1 MYFQPTPT
9 GFRVAPGVIM
19 TFPTQSR
26 PRRTVTASAR
36 RDARVVSG
44 AGKALLAAS
53 GAVLAISIAAC
64 GGGAASGPANAS
76 DAPANAEAETRSY
89 PRNRISRVEILER
102 GDNANTAMEVVRRL
116 RPAWLLSRGADP
128 VVYVDNVRRPG
139 GVDALFSVPVGQ
151 IRLLEFIGAADA
163 TTRWGTGHT
172 GGVIQVVTGG

>member
-1 MYFQPTPT
+1 
-9 GFRVAPGVIM
+9 M

-26 PRRTVTASAR
+26 PRRPATASDR
-36 RDARVVSG
+36 GDSRFVSG
-44 AGKALLAAS
+44 PGTALSAAS
-53 GAVLAISIAAC
+53 GTLLLLLIVAC
-64 GGGAASGPANAS
+64 GGGAGSGPAS
-76 DAPANAEAETRSY
+76 SPDAPADAEAETRSY
-89 PRNRISRVEILER
+89 PRNRISREEIMER
-102 GDNANTAMEVVRRL
+102 GDNASTAMEVVRRL
-116 RPAWLLSRGADP
+116 RPAWLLARGADP